1 LFSFRRAQ
9 QPDRAAEAAPGRGSD
24 SARSVSAAGGD
35 RIPMLDIV
43 PLGGVGEFGM
53 NMLALSSHETTI
65 VVDAG
70 VMFPDTELLGV
81 DRIIPDLTYLQ
92 QKGHVSAL
100 VLTHGHEDHIGGVP
114 HVAPL
119 LDGPIYGTPLTL
131 ALVEPKLEEHGIE
144 GRRLIPVRP
153 RERVTIGP
161 FTIEFIRVTHSMP
174 DCVAL
179 AIHTPVG
186 VVVHTGDFK
195 IDQTPIDGEHFDV
208 HRFAELG
215 SAGVLAL
222 FADSTNIDRRGFT
235 GSEVEVV
242 EAFEE
247 IFSSATGKLI
257 VAAFASSI
265 YRVQILVDLAAQFDR
280 KVAFVGRGMIQ
291 NSEIAQRL
299 GYLRIPAGLQIRD
312 GDVSSYPSQDVLCL
326 STGSQGEPLSA
337 LSRIAIDDHRFVK
350 VTDGD
355 TVVISARSIPGNEK
369 AIGRVI
375 NHLARRGA
383 DVIYEGIKHV
393 HVSGHGSEEELKLML
408 SLVKP
413 RFFVPVHG
421 EYRQL
426 SQHARVAGKVFAGR
440 SPRPETLLVENGD
453 VVRFDQHGAEVAGK
467 ATVGRVLIDGTR
479 TGEVADEVLRD
490 RRHLAEDGLVVPV
503 VAINAQTGTLEGVPD
518 IITRGFVME
527 DSQALLADGARLLTD
542 VVAQASI
549 EERADQRL
557 MKERLRVELRRF
569 FRKRSGRR
577 PLVLPVIMEIWTGG
591 PIDRFPS
598 RQRVRRRHALR
609 GGCEL

>member
-1 LFSFRRAQ
+1 
-9 QPDRAAEAAPGRGSD
+9 
-24 SARSVSAAGGD
+24 
-35 RIPMLDIV
+35 MLEV
-43 PLGGVGEFGM
+43 VALGGLGEFGM
-53 NMLALSSHETTI
+53 NMLALSWGDTTV

-70 VMFPDTELLGV
+70 VMFPDPDLLGV

-92 QKGHVSAL
+92 QKGSAAAL

-114 HVAPL
+114 HALAHVA
-119 LDGPIYGTPLTL
+119 GPIYGTPLTL
-131 ALVEPKLEEHGIE
+131 ALVEPKLEEHGIS
-144 GRRLIPVRP
+144 GRQLLPVRP
-153 RERVTIGP
+153 RERVAIGP

-186 VVVHTGDFK
+186 TVVHTGDFK
-195 IDQTPIDGEHFDV
+195 IDQTPIDGQHFDV

-215 SAGVLAL
+215 ASGVLAL

-235 GSEVEVV
+235 GSELEVV

-247 IFSSATGKLI
+247 IFTSASGKLI

-265 YRVQILVDLAAQFDR
+265 YRMQILVDLAAQFDR

-299 GYLRIPAGLQIRD
+299 GYLRVPTGVQIRD
-312 GDVSSYPSQDVLCL
+312 SEVGNYPSQDVLCL
-326 STGSQGEPLSA
+326 STGSQGEPMSA

-350 VTDGD
+350 VTDTD
-355 TVVISARSIPGNEK
+355 TVVISARAIPGNEK
-369 AIGRVI
+369 AIGRVV

-383 DVIYEGIKHV
+383 DVIHEGIKHV

-408 SLVKP
+408 SLVRP
-413 RFFVPVHG
+413 RFFVPIHG

-426 SQHARVAGKVFAGR
+426 SQHARIAKRVFAGR
-440 SPRPETLLVENGD
+440 EPRPEILLVENGD
-453 VVRFDQHGAEVAGK
+453 VLHFDEHGARVAGK
-467 ATVGRVLIDGTR
+467 APVGRVLIDGTR
-479 TGEVADEVLRD
+479 TGEVGDEVLRD

-503 VAINAQTGTLEGVPD
+503 VAINKQTGALEGVPD

-527 DSQALLADGARLLTD
+527 DSQALLADGARLLGE
-542 VVAQASI
+542 VVEQASV
-549 EERADQRL
+549 EERTDHGL
-557 MKERLRVELRRF
+557 IKEKLRTELRRF

-577 PLVLPVIMEIWTGG
+577 PFVLPVVMEI
-591 PIDRFPS
+591 
-598 RQRVRRRHALR
+598 
-609 GGCEL
+609 